1 MSYIYVVPIE
11 LEDHSYLEKLESFI
25 FHTFQRRTIR
35 RELKI
40 NSKDAFDPSR
50 IQYNSSLI
58 LRQLIMKPP
67 PDAEKILGVLDVD
80 LFIPILTFVFGEAQ
94 LKGIGAVVSTH
105 RLNNRFYGLPE
116 NREVTTDRLLKEAVH
131 ELGHTFGLIHC
142 SQSKCVMNSSTYV
155 ENIDQ
160 KPAELC
166 PLCQKSVKMEVNGP
180 ANKWFHVPWWGKK
193 TTTTQEQ

>member
-1 MSYIYVVPIE
+1 MTYIYIVPIE
-11 LEDHSYLEKLESFI
+11 LEDHSYLETLEKFI
-25 FHTFQRRTIR
+25 FRTFHRSTKRK
-35 RELKI
+35 EFKI
-40 NSKDAFDPSR
+40 NIKDAFDPNR
-50 IQYNSSLI
+50 VQYNSSLI

-94 LKGIGAVVSTH
+94 LKGIGAAVSTH

-116 NREVTTDRLLKEAVH
+116 NREVAGERLIKEAVH

-142 SQSKCVMNSSTYV
+142 SQAKCVMNSSTYV

-160 KPAELC
+160 KPTELC
-166 PLCQKSVKMEVNGP
+166 PLCQKSIKAEKSDPVKRRFP
-180 ANKWFHVPWWGKK
+180 FSWWRGKS
-193 TTTTQEQ
+193 